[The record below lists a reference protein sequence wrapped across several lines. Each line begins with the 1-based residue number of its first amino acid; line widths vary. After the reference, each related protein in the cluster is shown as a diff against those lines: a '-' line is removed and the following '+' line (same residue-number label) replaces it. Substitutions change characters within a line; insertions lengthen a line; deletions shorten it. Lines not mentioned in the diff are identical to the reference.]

1 MNALRYSVNSLVIV
15 SVLVLF
21 NYGCSMPERPA
32 FQKSG
37 CVSCHSVVLSHG
49 LACDVCHGG
58 NSNKFTKQAA
68 HAGFVV
74 NPASPQHM
82 RDTCGSCH
90 TNEARN
96 AAQSSHFTLINEI
109 QKTWKAFFPE
119 EEMNLNELQ
128 RLAALPYESM
138 TPRRLVADMLVRRC
152 LRCHPYTSGDDYTMT
167 HRKTGCAACHRIHE
181 AGGIKRVANERCL
194 ACHYANFVGWDYCG
208 RFEKDYEEDY
218 RAPLEQGRISSR
230 PYGVEWHEMTPDVHK
245 RAGLSCTDCHVM
257 GPCQEKN
264 GQKQRLE
271 CVDCH
276 TSEAKEAEQHLQSEN
291 AVFQQKMLRFNGTV
305 MQPQRVG
312 HREQDRHRVSCAACH
327 AVWSVQD
334 IQRSL
339 TLQESPVW
347 EEWSYLMVQGSSE
360 VERIVAY
367 HLLKQGFWQPFE
379 PGMEIADSMAVLMHK
394 ASCSQEPCMT
404 NKFSGDCGNGVWF
417 EAFLQ
422 RRWAPVPLGMSEDGR
437 ISVMRPILNLE
448 LFYVNKDGRAVINA
462 LRPVSGQ
469 MQPYTPHTI
478 GKADEFRSR
487 EVAAMLLR

>member
-1 MNALRYSVNSLVIV
+1 
-15 SVLVLF
+15 
-21 NYGCSMPERPA
+21 MPERPA
-32 FQKSG
+32 FQKPG
-37 CVSCHSVVLSHG
+37 CLSCHSVAFSHG
-49 LACDVCHGG
+49 LSCEVCHGG

-68 HAGFVV
+68 HAGFVA

-82 RDTCGSCH
+82 QDICGSCH
-90 TNEARN
+90 TNEARS
-96 AAQSSHFTLINEI
+96 AARSSHFTLIHEI

-119 EEMNLNELQ
+119 EDMKLNELQ
-128 RLAALPYESM
+128 RLAALPDEPM
-138 TPRRLVADMLVRRC
+138 TPRRLVADLLLRRC
-152 LRCHPYTSGDDYTMT
+152 LRCHPYTSGDDYAMT

-181 AGGIKRVANERCL
+181 TSGIKRVVDERCL
-194 ACHYANFVGWDYCG
+194 SCHYANFVGWDYYG

-218 RAPLEQGRISSR
+218 RAPLEQGRISLR
-230 PYGVEWHEMTPDVHK
+230 PYGIEWHEMTPDVHK
-245 RAGLSCTDCHVM
+245 RAGLSCTDCHVL

-276 TSEAKEAEQHLQSEN
+276 MSRATDADVRYSQAEDGILQKK
-291 AVFQQKMLRFNGTV
+291 AVQFKGPEMR
-305 MQPQRVG
+305 PERVG
-312 HREQDRHRVSCAACH
+312 HRKQDSNRVSCAACH

-339 TLQESPVW
+339 TLQESPLW

-360 VERIVAY
+360 VEAIVAY

-379 PGMEIADSMAVLMHK
+379 PGMEIADSMAVLRNNVR
-394 ASCSQEPCMT
+394 CGQEPCMKD
-404 NKFSGDCGNGVWF
+404 KFTHACGNGVWF

-422 RRWAPVPLGMSEDGR
+422 RRWAPVPLGMTEDGR
-437 ISVMRPILNLE
+437 ISVIRPILNLE
-448 LFYVNKDGRAVINA
+448 LFYMDKNGQRVINN
-462 LRPVSGQ
+462 LKPVAVP

-487 EVAAMLLR
+487 EVAALLLR